1 MRARATTLAGTMASR
16 QEEKERRRQ
25 ERLAAEQA
33 AQRSKDSRKR
43 AGIALAALV
52 ALAAV
57 IFVAIAAVS
66 GGDEGANQTEGDV
79 GIPGVRITD
88 LDEAARAA
96 GCTVDTHPEE
106 GRDHVSPETDVRY
119 RTNPPTSGD
128 HVPVAAQ
135 DGVYGAGQ
143 TPDTKAVVHAL
154 EHGRVNIQ
162 YRRGTS
168 AERVNQLETLYDEE
182 VQGVP
187 GYRSLLFENQTGMP
201 YAVAATAWGYS
212 LTCPQW
218 NDRIFDAIRA
228 FREERQGKGPEIVD

>member
-1 MRARATTLAGTMASR
+1 MASR

-33 AQRSKDSRKR
+33 AQRGKDTRKR
-43 AGIALAALV
+43 AGIALGALV
-52 ALAAV
+52 AVAAV
-57 IFVAIAAVS
+57 VFVLVAVVA

-79 GIPGVRITD
+79 AVPAVRITD
-88 LDEAARAA
+88 LAEAARAA
-96 GCTVDTHPEE
+96 GCRVSTHREE
-106 GRDHVSPETDVRY
+106 GRDHVAPETQVRY

-135 DGVYGAGQ
+135 DGIYPPGQ
-143 TPDTKAVVHAL
+143 PPEVKASVHAL

-162 YRRGTS
+162 YRAGTP
-168 AERVNQLETLYDEE
+168 AERVNQLETLFNEE

-187 GYRSLLFENQTGMP
+187 GYRSLLFENQTGMSA
-201 YAVAATAWGYS
+201 AVAATAWGYS
-212 LTCPQW
+212 LTCPEF
-218 NDRIFDAIRA
+218 NDRVFDAVRA